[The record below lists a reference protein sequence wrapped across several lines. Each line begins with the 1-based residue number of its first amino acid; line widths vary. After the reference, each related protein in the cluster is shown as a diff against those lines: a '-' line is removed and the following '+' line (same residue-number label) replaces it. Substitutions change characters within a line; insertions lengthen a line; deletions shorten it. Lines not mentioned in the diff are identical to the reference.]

1 VKAQVKI
8 GVLPRVSG
16 VGGMVSFHGRF
27 VQGLQRRGIQVEQ
40 DLPDAS
46 CQAVLLIGGTRQLGL
61 LLRLR
66 RQRVRLV
73 QRLDGLNWLHR
84 RLGWRQSGW
93 RHALRAESANV
104 LLRLARRIVDR
115 VVYQSEFVRG
125 WWERWYGPQ
134 RAPGRVIHNGVD
146 LQEFSPFG
154 PAERPAAGWRILL
167 VEGSLGGGYEQ
178 GLEAAVYLA
187 HQLALLN
194 PQGVELQVAG
204 RVAPAARALWEQR
217 FAAET
222 AGAPAR
228 LNWAGLVPQAAIP
241 ALDRSADLLYSADIQ
256 HACPNSVI
264 EALACGLPV
273 LAFDTGALP
282 ELVTPAAGRI
292 VPYGGDPWK
301 LDPPD
306 LPALVPA
313 ALEILTQ
320 PERFRSGARQRAEEA
335 FDLEKMLDAYL
346 EVLLG

>member
-1 VKAQVKI
+1 MRAQVKI

-16 VGGMVSFHGRF
+16 VGGMVSFYGRF
-27 VQGLQRRGIQVEQ
+27 IRGLQRRGIQVAEE
-40 DLPDAS
+40 LPDAG

-66 RQRVRLV
+66 RQGIRLV

-84 RLGWRQSGW
+84 RQGWRQSGW
-93 RHALRAESANV
+93 RHALRAESANL
-104 LLRLARRIVDR
+104 LLRMARCLVHR
-115 VVYQSEFVRG
+115 VVYQSEFVRS
-125 WWERWYGPQ
+125 WWERWYGPGH
-134 RAPGRVIHNGVD
+134 ASSCVIHNGVD

-154 PAERPAAGWRILL
+154 PAERPASGWRILL
-167 VEGSLGGGYEQ
+167 VEGSLGGGYEH
-178 GLEAAVYLA
+178 GLEAAVYLTN
-187 HQLALLN
+187 QLARRN

-204 RVAPAARALWEQR
+204 RVAPEARAFWEQR

-222 AGAPAR
+222 AGVPAR
-228 LNWAGLVPQAAIP
+228 LSWAGLVSQAAVP

-273 LAFDTGALP
+273 LAFATGALP
-282 ELVTPAAGRI
+282 ELVTPTAGRI

-313 ALEILTQ
+313 ALEILAQ
-320 PERFRSGARQRAEEA
+320 PESFRSGARQRAEEA
-335 FDLEKMLDAYL
+335 FDLERMLDAYL